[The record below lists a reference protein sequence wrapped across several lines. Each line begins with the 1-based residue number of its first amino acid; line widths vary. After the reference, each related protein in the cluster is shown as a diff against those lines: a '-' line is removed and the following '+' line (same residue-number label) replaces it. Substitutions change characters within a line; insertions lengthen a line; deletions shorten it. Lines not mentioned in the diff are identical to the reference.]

1 MDQARPD
8 ELVFYF
14 SNQLSAY
21 NTDEGDKIVNVVTI
35 GTDMTIQCTSTI
47 GDEEGE
53 EAEVKSYE
61 GTGFGE

>member
-1 MDQARPD
+1 
-8 ELVFYF
+8 
-14 SNQLSAY
+14 LSAY